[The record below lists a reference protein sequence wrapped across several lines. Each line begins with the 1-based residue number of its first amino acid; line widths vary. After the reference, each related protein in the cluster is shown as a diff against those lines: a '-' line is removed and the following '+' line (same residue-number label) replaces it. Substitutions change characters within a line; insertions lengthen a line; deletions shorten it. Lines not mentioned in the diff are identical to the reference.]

1 MNYEIF
7 QIDAFA
13 NAIFE
18 GNPAGVCVLKEWL
31 PDMVMQA
38 IAAEMNLSETAF
50 LVKKNDDYRIRWFTP
65 LTEVKLC
72 GHATLAA
79 AHVLYHHLHAPQKAL
94 RFRSLSGILIVRPRE
109 DGAITLDFPS
119 NPPKDI
125 TLTEEMIEALGGEPL
140 AALADED
147 LILVYSDATEIGILS
162 PDFSEVAKLPYRG
175 VAVTAPGNGNG
186 YDFVSRF
193 FAPAVGINE
202 DPVTGSSFTEL
213 APYYQQRTGKTEFL
227 VRQVSR
233 RGGDA
238 LLSIAGDRV
247 YITGRAKTALRAE
260 LFLQ

>member
-79 AHVLYHHLHAPQKAL
+79 AHVLYHHLHAPKEAI
-94 RFRSLSGILIVRPRE
+94 RFRSLSGVLVARPRE
-109 DGAITLDFPS
+109 DGAITIDLPS
-119 NPPKDI
+119 NPPQSI
-125 TLTEEMIEALGGEPL
+125 NLTEEMIEAIGGEPL
-140 AALADED
+140 TALADDD

-162 PDFSEVAKLPYRG
+162 PDFSKVAKLPYRG

-193 FAPAVGINE
+193 FAPAVGVNE

-238 LLSIAGDRV
+238 LLNIVGERV